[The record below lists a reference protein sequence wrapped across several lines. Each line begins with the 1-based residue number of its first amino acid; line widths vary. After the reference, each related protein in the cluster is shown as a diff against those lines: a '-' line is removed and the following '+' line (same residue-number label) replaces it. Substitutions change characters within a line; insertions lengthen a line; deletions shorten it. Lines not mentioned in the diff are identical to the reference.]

1 MKFVAT
7 LFAAAAACAAALPT
21 AIAAEAPKIVAIHAQ
36 LYHEGSGK
44 LSQEDLLAPD
54 APGMWN
60 TIIGENA
67 SNFTLV
73 TVEVQGKDVE
83 VGAVKVQIVARG
95 YKRRIAGQRTID
107 VSLYDAKTKFFA
119 PLWLY
124 DTGCDEIEVS
134 ARLIGKGVAKTTVKK
149 VIPFKCGE

>member
-1 MKFVAT
+1 MKT
-7 LFAAAAACAAALPT
+7 LLAFGAAAVVAASTAL
-21 AIAAEAPKIVAIHAQ
+21 AAEAPRIAAIHAQ
-36 LYHEGSGK
+36 LYHEATGK
-44 LSQEDLLAPD
+44 LSDDDILVPD

-73 TVEVQGKDVE
+73 TVEVQGKDVP

-95 YKRRIAGQRTID
+95 YKRRIVESRTID
-107 VSLYDAKTKFFA
+107 VSLYDRKTRFFA

-134 ARLIGKGVAKTTVKK
+134 ARLIGRSVAGATVKK

>member
-1 MKFVAT
+1 MKFATTVAT
-7 LFAAAAACAAALPT
+7 AMLVASSAV
-21 AIAAEAPKIVAIHAQ
+21 AAEAPRIIAIHAQ

-44 LSQEDLLAPD
+44 LSAEDLLAPD

-60 TIIGENA
+60 TIIGDNA

-73 TVEVQGKDVE
+73 TVEVQGKDVP
-83 VGAVKVQIVARG
+83 VGAVKVQLVARG
-95 YKRRIAGQRTID
+95 YKRRIMEQRTID
-107 VSLYDAKTKFFA
+107 VSLYDAKTTFFA

-134 ARLIGKGVAKTTVKK
+134 ARLIGKGVSGPTVKK